1 MQINS
6 QNKIVNNV
14 WSMLLVL
21 VVGVALYSLIFT
33 WKVLGD
39 DSALSLWTF
48 GIVLIWTNFKDIM
61 TSIKRKPIQEI
72 FAFAILFLSALVAY
86 FQYNNIAILLV
97 CIATALFFGG
107 FKVVL
112 LTLAPFVIWV
122 LAIPNY
128 AQIHLLVSYPMRMLE
143 TKMVD
148 VLLCCTS
155 FDISVAGTSIFV
167 DGKEIIIT
175 TACSGIEHIWT
186 LILLGWI
193 ASTIFFQDKI
203 IKALYFAL
211 IVPLFIFFNAVRVV
225 ITIVCTLNWGD
236 SFLTGTPHFIFGIS
250 TIVVTMLVY
259 MCIGIFLNK
268 IAIDSTKQ

>member
-39 DSALSLWTF
+39 DSAFSLWTL
-48 GIVLIWTNFKDIM
+48 GVVLIWTNFKNII
-61 TSIKRKPIQEI
+61 TSIRRKPIQEV
-72 FAFAILFLSALVAY
+72 FAFALLFLSALVAY
-86 FQYNNIAILLV
+86 FQYSNVAILLV
-97 CIATALFFGG
+97 CIATTLFFGG

-112 LTLAPFVIWV
+112 LTLAPFVIWIF
-122 LAIPNY
+122 AIPNY

-143 TKMVD
+143 TKIVD
-148 VLLCCTS
+148 ILLCCTS
-155 FDISVAGTSIFV
+155 IDISVAGTSIFV
-167 DGKEIIIT
+167 AGKEIIIT

-193 ASTIFFQDKI
+193 ASTMFFQDKF

-225 ITIVCTLNWGD
+225 ITILCTLNWGD

-250 TIVVTMLVY
+250 TIVITMLVY
-259 MCIGIFLNK
+259 ISIGIFFNK
-268 IAIDSTKQ
+268 IGIDSTKQ

>member
-1 MQINS
+1 MQINA
-6 QNKIVNNV
+6 QNKLVNNV

-39 DSALSLWTF
+39 DSAFSLWALGF
-48 GIVLIWTNFKDIM
+48 VLIWTNFKDIM
-61 TSIKRKPIQEI
+61 TSIRRKPIQEVW
-72 FAFAILFLSALVAY
+72 AFTILFLSALVAY

-112 LTLAPFVIWV
+112 FTLVPFIIWIF
-122 LAIPNY
+122 AIPNY
-128 AQIHLLVSYPMRMLE
+128 AQIHLLVSYPMRILE
-143 TKMVD
+143 TKIVD
-148 VLLCCTS
+148 VILSYTGY
-155 FDISVAGTSIFV
+155 DISVAGTSIFV

-193 ASTIFFQDKI
+193 ASTIFFQDKLV
-203 IKALYFAL
+203 KGLYFAL
-211 IVPLFIFFNAVRVV
+211 IVPLFIFFNSVRVV
-225 ITIVCTLNWGD
+225 LTIVCMHNWGD

-250 TIVVTMLVY
+250 TIIATMLVY
-259 MCIGIFLNK
+259 VGIGIFFNK
-268 IAIDSTKQ
+268 IGIDSTKQ